1 VRFVVDTSVLVAI
14 VNAEP
19 EADRFHQLMLSH
31 EPLMSCGTLIETL
44 RVMQVALGALALAD
58 IDRLL
63 ALYGVKPIPVD
74 PEQVTF
80 AREGMLAYGIGR
92 GAEPAALNFGDLFA
106 YALAKQLRL
115 PLLFKGEDFARTDV
129 PAFS

>member
-1 VRFVVDTSVLVAI
+1 MRFVVDTSVLVAI

-19 EADRFHQLMLSH
+19 EANRFHQLMLDH

-44 RVMQVALGALALAD
+44 RVMQVGLGALALAD

-63 ALYGVKPIPVD
+63 ALYRVAPIPVD
-74 PEQVTF
+74 LEQVTF
-80 AREGMLAYGIGR
+80 AREGMLAYGKGR
-92 GAEPAALNFGDLFA
+92 AAEPAALNFGDLFA

-115 PLLFKGEDFARTDV
+115 PLLFKGADFARTDV
-129 PAFS
+129 TAFM

>member
-1 VRFVVDTSVLVAI
+1 MRFVVDTSVLVAI

-19 EADRFHQLMLSH
+19 EANRFHQLMLDH

-44 RVMQVALGALALAD
+44 RVMQVGLGALALAD

-63 ALYGVKPIPVD
+63 ALYRVAPIPVD
-74 PEQVTF
+74 LEQVTF
-80 AREGMLAYGIGR
+80 AREGMLAYGEDR
-92 GAEPAALNFGDLFA
+92 AAEPAALNFGDLFA

-115 PLLFKGEDFARTDV
+115 PLLFKGADFAGTDV
-129 PAFS
+129 TAFM